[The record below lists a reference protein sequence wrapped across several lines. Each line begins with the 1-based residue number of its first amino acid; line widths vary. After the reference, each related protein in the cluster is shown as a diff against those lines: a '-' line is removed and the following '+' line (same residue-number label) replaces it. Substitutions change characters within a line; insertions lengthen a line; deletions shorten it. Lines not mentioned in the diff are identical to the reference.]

1 MVILVL
7 PTLEMSTG
15 AMDTMMKISNPLKCA
30 AHVVV
35 EKLQMA
41 EMTVMTVMMKV
52 KTNTATTVKTNTATT
67 VKTSTVMTATMVTIT
82 PEIWSALTSTMASRM
97 TMPMVVPSTL
107 RTLTGAETTTPTLSN
122 QCKCAVDV
130 LKAVQLVE
138 RWLIKSARRHSQST
152 AAVMAR
158 WESVSSKLS
167 SLITSQLAIP

>member
-41 EMTVMTVMMKV
+41 EMT
-52 KTNTATTVKTNTATT
+52 ATTVKMNTATT
-67 VKTSTVMTATMVTIT
+67 VKTSTVMTVTMVTIT

-97 TMPMVVPSTL
+97 TTPMVVPSTL

-122 QCKCAVDV
+122 QWKCAVDV

-138 RWLIKSARRHSQST
+138 RWLIKSARRHS
-152 AAVMAR
+152 
-158 WESVSSKLS
+158 
-167 SLITSQLAIP
+167 

>member
-41 EMTVMTVMMKV
+41 EMTEMTVMMKV
-52 KTNTATTVKTNTATT
+52 KTN
-67 VKTSTVMTATMVTIT
+67 TATMVTIT

-97 TMPMVVPSTL
+97 TTPMVVPSTL

-122 QCKCAVDV
+122 QWKCAVDV

-138 RWLIKSARRHSQST
+138 RWLIKSARRYSQST

-167 SLITSQLAIP
+167 SMITSQLAIP

>member
-1 MVILVL
+1 MVILVQ

-41 EMTVMTVMMKV
+41 EMTEMTVMTVMMKV
-52 KTNTATTVKTNTATT
+52 KTNTATTVKTNTATTVKMNTATT

-82 PEIWSALTSTMASRM
+82 PEIWSAL

-152 AAVMAR
+152 V
-158 WESVSSKLS
+158 
-167 SLITSQLAIP
+167 

>member
-41 EMTVMTVMMKV
+41 EMTVMT
-52 KTNTATTVKTNTATT
+52 
-67 VKTSTVMTATMVTIT
+67 ATMVTIT

-97 TMPMVVPSTL
+97 TTRMVVPSTL

-122 QCKCAVDV
+122 QWKCAVDV

-138 RWLIKSARRHSQST
+138 
-152 AAVMAR
+152 
-158 WESVSSKLS
+158 
-167 SLITSQLAIP
+167 

>member
-1 MVILVL
+1 MVILVQ

-41 EMTVMTVMMKV
+41 EMTVMTV
-52 KTNTATTVKTNTATT
+52 TTVKMKAATT

-97 TMPMVVPSTL
+97 TTPMVVPSTL

-122 QCKCAVDV
+122 QWKCAVDV

-138 RWLIKSARRHSQST
+138 RWLIKSARRNSQST

>member
-41 EMTVMTVMMKV
+41 EMTEMTVMTVMMK
-52 KTNTATTVKTNTATT
+52 VKTNTATT

-97 TMPMVVPSTL
+97 TTPMVVPSTL

-122 QCKCAVDV
+122 QWKCAVDV

-138 RWLIKSARRHSQST
+138 RWLIKSARRYSQST

>member
-41 EMTVMTVMMKV
+41 EMTEMTVMMKV
-52 KTNTATTVKTNTATT
+52 KTNTATTVKTNTATTVKMNTATT

-97 TMPMVVPSTL
+97 TTPMVVPSTL

-122 QCKCAVDV
+122 QWKCAVDV

-138 RWLIKSARRHSQST
+138 RWLIKSARRYSQST

-167 SLITSQLAIP
+167 M